1 MNITKGSCNWIFE
14 LPQLG
19 RDAQPIPMQSATCYV
34 ISLPLCHTWRG
45 CKCDN
50 IRIFNSQKLGP
61 NLRQTDNR
69 NFLSLLRLL
78 LRLFFPLL
86 ATSSWGIGRWS
97 RRGRRARYG
106 LLSSSSLTAASVVCH
121 YLNSF
126 WQGTWNLLW
135 SCLQTHVSRI
145 SVSGISLRGQGQAH
159 HVCHVG
165 SAELCMCVTLPWDTL
180 QTAS

>member
-34 ISLPLCHTWRG
+34 ISLCHTRTHAHTHTWRG

-78 LRLFFPLL
+78 LRFFFQLV
-86 ATSSWGIGRWS
+86 TSSWGMGLGVKGSQGPLRSALIFVFDCSKRRLSLFKFLLTRHVKSSMKLSPDTCEQDKRIRHISTGTGSGRP
-97 RRGRRARYG
+97 RRRVY
-106 LLSSSSLTAASVVCH
+106 
-121 YLNSF
+121 
-126 WQGTWNLLW
+126 
-135 SCLQTHVSRI
+135 
-145 SVSGISLRGQGQAH
+145 
-159 HVCHVG
+159 HVG
-165 SAELCMCVTLPWDTL
+165 SAELCMCVTLP
-180 QTAS
+180 

>member
-19 RDAQPIPMQSATCYV
+19 RDALPIPMQSATCYV
-34 ISLPLCHTWRG
+34 ISLCHTRTHAHTHTWRG

-78 LRLFFPLL
+78 LRFFLPTCNFFMGQEMGGEGVAGPVTVCSHLRL
-86 ATSSWGIGRWS
+86 WLQ
-97 RRGRRARYG
+97 RA
-106 LLSSSSLTAASVVCH
+106 
-121 YLNSF
+121 SF
-126 WQGTWNLLW
+126 VIIQIPFDKAREIFYEV
-135 SCLQTHVSRI
+135 VSRHMWA
-145 SVSGISLRGQGQAH
+145 G
-159 HVCHVG
+159 
-165 SAELCMCVTLPWDTL
+165 
-180 QTAS
+180 